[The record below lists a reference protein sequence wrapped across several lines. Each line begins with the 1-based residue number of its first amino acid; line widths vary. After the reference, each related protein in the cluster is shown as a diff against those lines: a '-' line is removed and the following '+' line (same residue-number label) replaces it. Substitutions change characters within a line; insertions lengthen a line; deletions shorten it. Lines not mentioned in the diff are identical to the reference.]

1 MGSRIMD
8 ATCPLAM
15 PWNEAEKLKKKQ
27 RGIDPRDAIDIV
39 QRSLVLI
46 GNAHYVCLTDAI
58 NKGWGAVCNN
68 VRIGGPW
75 LITESHFYMN
85 VLELMAI
92 QNAAKSFLRNKS
104 DKQVLIQRDKTAL
117 TYVNKMVGTVSN
129 GCNTIA
135 LVIWCLQGNINPH
148 I

>member
-1 MGSRIMD
+1 MD

-27 RGIDPRDAIDIV
+27 RGIDPRDVIDIV

-46 GNAHYVCLTDAI
+46 GNAHYVCLTDTRD
-58 NKGWGAVCNN
+58 KGWVAVCNN

-85 VLELMAI
+85 VLELMTI

-104 DKQVLIQRDKTAL
+104 DKQVLIQRDNKTAL

-129 GCNTIA
+129 GCNTTA
-135 LVIWCLQGNINPH
+135 LVIWEWCLQGSINPPA
-148 I
+148 